1 MAFNRWR
8 EGQGGV
14 SVAAISR
21 ALRDGGQLAKW
32 ASGTRRKLPLGLLVA
47 LSRYTGLPMEDLAA
61 SDQLALARELAAAV
75 SLPTPEA
82 EPSANGGEAQRVAG

>member
-1 MAFNRWR
+1 M
-8 EGQGGV
+8 
-14 SVAAISR
+14 AAISR

-47 LSRYTGLPMEDLAA
+47 LSRYTGLPMEELAA

-75 SLPTPEA
+75 SSAAPEA
-82 EPSANGGEAQRVAG
+82 APAGEASRAAG